1 MNIRKKGFIVILL
14 ALLLLA
20 ILFRGLL
27 WRAVSSYE
35 DIKQLPL
42 QTLTDNTL
50 KEKIKTETLGMDGRE
65 IIVYCRKLTADCLTF
80 SMSHAENDINK
91 MYPKNKAHCVG
102 YAAFFAT
109 ACQYAFRVNSINGHC
124 DHTRGLIHI
133 LGMNIHAPFHNVGW
147 LKDHDYVNV
156 TLGNKTI
163 VVDPSIEDF
172 WGLD

>member
-1 MNIRKKGFIVILL
+1 MF
-14 ALLLLA
+14 ALFLLA
-20 ILFRGLL
+20 ILLRGIL

-42 QTLTDNTL
+42 QTLTNKML
-50 KEKIKTETLGMDGRE
+50 KEKIKTETRGMDGNE

-80 SMSHAENDINK
+80 SMRHAENDINK

-133 LGMNIHAPFHNVGW
+133 LGMNIHVPFHDVGW
-147 LKDHDYVNV
+147 LKDHDYVKV
-156 TLGNKTI
+156 RLDNKTI
-163 VVDPSIEDF
+163 IVDPSIEDF
-172 WGLD
+172 LELD